1 MLEDYF
7 RQYGLVLLFLLF
19 CVVAAVGMLVVS
31 WMATLVGLRPQR
43 PTAVKLETYECGMEP
58 VGGRWLQFNFRYY
71 LFALLFLIF
80 DVLGVLLYPWA
91 IGLRNMGGSALG
103 VVLVVVALVSVGWLY
118 AWRKRGLEWR

>member
-19 CVVAAVGMLVVS
+19 CVVVAVGMLAVS
-31 WMATLVGLRPQR
+31 WLGTLVGLRPHR
-43 PTAVKLETYECGMEP
+43 PTKVKLETYECGMEP

-91 IGLRNMGGSALG
+91 IGLRALGASALP
-103 VVLVVVALVSVGWLY
+103 VVLVVVALLSVGWLY

>member
-19 CVVAAVGMLVVS
+19 CLVAAAGMLVVS

-91 IGLRNMGGSALG
+91 IGLRELGASALP

-118 AWRKRGLEWR
+118 AWRKKGLEWR

>member
-19 CVVAAVGMLVVS
+19 CVVVAVGMLAVS
-31 WMATLVGLRPQR
+31 WLGTLVGLRPQR
-43 PTAVKLETYECGMEP
+43 PTKVKLETYECGMEP

-91 IGLRNMGGSALG
+91 IGLRALGAPALG
-103 VVLVVVALVSVGWLY
+103 VVLVVVALLSVGWLY